1 MFRLV
6 AKDITTLENG
16 FVSFKIP
23 YNTLQNICYDV
34 SMCDLDK
41 PPVNKSRKVI
51 FKWNTLLDKSEKL
64 RIEGKLIGR
73 AKKIESDDVYEMMI
87 QLHHDNKKITIQRIS
102 ELLNVTTRTVH
113 RRMCYELKKE
123 KELLNQQL

>member
-1 MFRLV
+1 M
-6 AKDITTLENG
+6 
-16 FVSFKIP
+16 
-23 YNTLQNICYDV
+23 
-34 SMCDLDK
+34 
-41 PPVNKSRKVI
+41 
-51 FKWNTLLDKSEKL
+51 EKL
-64 RIEGKLIGR
+64 RIVGKLIGR
-73 AKKIESDDVYEMMI
+73 TKKIESDDVYEMMI